1 MFFYFLKDKVYN
13 LNCMYDPIAK
23 GQESF
28 LHISVK
34 QNSIL
39 FDCSINFEN
48 CELLFGW
55 PALKLLS
62 SAESQKIPKSSLL
75 LVMPVLQIL
84 SSTALEDCISVDEE
98 GPSRQ
103 QLAVNLLEM
112 VQQERYRDE
121 HQKVITSSLFLLT

>member
-1 MFFYFLKDKVYN
+1 MFFYFLKDKVYH

-48 CELLFGW
+48 CELLFG
-55 PALKLLS
+55 
-62 SAESQKIPKSSLL
+62 
-75 LVMPVLQIL
+75 
-84 SSTALEDCISVDEE
+84 
-98 GPSRQ
+98 
-103 QLAVNLLEM
+103 
-112 VQQERYRDE
+112 
-121 HQKVITSSLFLLT
+121 